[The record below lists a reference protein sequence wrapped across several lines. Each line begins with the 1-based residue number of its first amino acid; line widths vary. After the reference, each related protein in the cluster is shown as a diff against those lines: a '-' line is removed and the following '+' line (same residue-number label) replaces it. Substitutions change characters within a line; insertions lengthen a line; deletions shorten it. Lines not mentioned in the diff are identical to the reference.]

1 MKLGWDRW
9 RTRSWELVW
18 SSASYHHHGLQRER
32 EREKTFKEE
41 DHGQKG
47 CWWSMVGCKDYYKV
61 EYHHRLPIFIT
72 WSGGW
77 LMGSQT
83 ERTDPCG
90 WVGSLD
96 GGGYL
101 VPWTGNHHVAS
112 NGDGDGQKIVL
123 THLSKHRLP
132 SIHDFAIQSRLTF
145 TPIGHRTPRILSLSS
160 LPTTHTQPP
169 LAHPSPTRSTT
180 RVPVPRTSA
189 RTKTG
194 QCHLLYHKY

>member
-96 GGGYL
+96 GGGYSSEQTSTSIDSRL
-101 VPWTGNHHVAS
+101 CHPKQINFHPDRPS
-112 NGDGDGQKIVL
+112 NTQNPL
-123 THLSKHRLP
+123 TIESSNYSHSTSAGSSIAHA
-132 SIHDFAIQSRLTF
+132 IHD
-145 TPIGHRTPRILSLSS
+145 
-160 LPTTHTQPP
+160 
-169 LAHPSPTRSTT
+169 
-180 RVPVPRTSA
+180 
-189 RTKTG
+189 
-194 QCHLLYHKY
+194 